1 MSSMTAGLRARARL
15 ALLSGLL
22 AVPLQACSADT
33 APEPEP
39 TLYTSGAFV
48 AVKDD
53 AGSFDLYRTLAVLG
67 DGSTSDAIFFT
78 RYGIKPKSYAEATEL
93 AKQHDL
99 VAAPEVTVLGK
110 GYFDRHEWRVV
121 WFRSLSSE
129 EQAAL
134 R

>member
-1 MSSMTAGLRARARL
+1 MKRMTRRL
-15 ALLSGLL
+15 ARRALLTLL
-22 AVPLQACSADT
+22 AAPPLACSADA

-48 AVKDD
+48 AVED
-53 AGSFDLYRTLAVLG
+53 AMGTFDLYRTLAVLG
-67 DGSTSDAIFFT
+67 DGSTSDAIFLT
-78 RYGIKPKSYAEATEL
+78 RYGVKPTSYAEATEL
-93 AKQHDL
+93 SKRHDL
-99 VAAPEVTVLGK
+99 TAASQVTVLGK

>member
-1 MSSMTAGLRARARL
+1 M
-15 ALLSGLL
+15 LL
-22 AVPLQACSADT
+22 VPLHACSADS
-33 APEPEP
+33 APQPEP

-48 AVKDD
+48 AVDD
-53 AGSFDLYRTLAVLG
+53 QAGSFDLYRTLAVLG
-67 DGSTSDAIFFT
+67 DGSTSDALFLT
-78 RYGIKPKSYAEATEL
+78 HYGVKPKSYAEATEL

-99 VAAPEVTVLGK
+99 IASPEVTVLGK

-121 WFRSLSSE
+121 WFRSLSTE

>member
-1 MSSMTAGLRARARL
+1 MIGLRARARL
-15 ALLSGLL
+15 ALLPALVAG
-22 AVPLQACSADT
+22 PLMACSADV
-33 APEPEP
+33 APQPEP

-48 AVKDD
+48 AVDD
-53 AGSFDLYRTLAVLG
+53 EAGSYDLYRTLAVLG
-67 DGSTSDAIFFT
+67 DGSTSDALFLT
-78 RYGIKPKSYAEATEL
+78 HYGVKPKSYAEATEL

-99 VAAPEVTVLGK
+99 IASPEVTVLGK

-121 WFRSLSSE
+121 WFRSLSTE

>member
-1 MSSMTAGLRARARL
+1 MSNMAAGFRARALL
-15 ALLSGLL
+15 AGLL
-22 AVPLQACSADT
+22 AMLPVGCSADM

-48 AVKDD
+48 AVEDQT
-53 AGSFDLYRTLAVLG
+53 GSFDLYRTLAVLG
-67 DGSTSDAIFFT
+67 DGSTSDALFLT
-78 RYGIKPKSYAEATEL
+78 HYGVKPKSYAEAAEL
-93 AKQHDL
+93 AKRRDL
-99 VAAPEVTVLGK
+99 ASSPEVTVLGK

-121 WFRSLSSE
+121 WFRSLSVE

>member
-1 MSSMTAGLRARARL
+1 MSVMTGRL
-15 ALLSGLL
+15 ALLIATLL
-22 AVPLQACSADT
+22 AGCSADT
-33 APEPEP
+33 VAEPEP

-48 AVKDD
+48 AVDD
-53 AGSFDLYRTLAVLG
+53 EAGSFDLYRTLAVLG
-67 DGSTSDAIFFT
+67 DGSTSDALFLT
-78 RYGIKPKSYAEATEL
+78 HYGVKPKSYAEATEL

-99 VAAPEVTVLGK
+99 IASPEVTVLGK

-121 WFRSLSSE
+121 WFRSLSTE

>member
-1 MSSMTAGLRARARL
+1 MSRMIAGLRARAQL
-15 ALLSGLL
+15 ALLLALL
-22 AVPLQACSADT
+22 AVSLLACSADM

-48 AVKDD
+48 AVKDE

-67 DGSTSDAIFFT
+67 DGSTSDALFLT
-78 RYGIKPKSYAEATEL
+78 RYGVKPKSYADATEL

-99 VAAPEVTVLGK
+99 VASPDVTLLGK

>member
-1 MSSMTAGLRARARL
+1 MTGRLRACAEW
-15 ALLSGLL
+15 ALLATLL
-22 AVPLQACSADT
+22 AGCSADNV
-33 APEPEP
+33 AEPEP

-48 AVKDD
+48 AVQDD
-53 AGSFDLYRTLAVLG
+53 AGSYDLYRTLAVLG
-67 DGSTSDAIFFT
+67 DGSTSDALFLT
-78 RYGIKPKSYAEATEL
+78 HYGVKPKSYAEATEL

-99 VAAPEVTVLGK
+99 IASPEVTVLGK

-121 WFRSLSSE
+121 WFRSLSTE

>member
-1 MSSMTAGLRARARL
+1 MTRMIGPTARARL
-15 ALLSGLL
+15 ALLPALL
-22 AVPLQACSADT
+22 AVPLMACSADM

-48 AVKDD
+48 AVADD
-53 AGSFDLYRTLAVLG
+53 AGSYDLYRTLAVLG
-67 DGSTSDAIFFT
+67 DGSTSDALFLT
-78 RYGIKPKSYAEATEL
+78 RYGVKPKSYEEAAEL

-121 WFRSLSSE
+121 WFRSLSIE